1 MTDPKRSLAGKIPS
15 VKLTAVLIVSLIV
28 LVAVYTWPAVI
39 ETRSNFGNSLL
50 MAGIAMAILGFLGMG
65 VSTSRYGGLR
75 ALLREGR
82 SYERLKKRS
91 ERNVSPYMSVI
102 LSGAISGGIG
112 YLLVILPV

>member
-1 MTDPKRSLAGKIPS
+1 MPS
-15 VKLTAVLIVSLIV
+15 VKLTVVLIVGLI
-28 LVAVYTWPAVI
+28 LFVAVYTWPTVI
-39 ETRSNFGNSLL
+39 EMRSKFGNSLIV
-50 MAGIAMAILGFLGMG
+50 AGFAMAILGFLGMG

-91 ERNVSPYMSVI
+91 ERNVSPYLSVI
-102 LSGAISGGIG
+102 LAGAISVGIG